1 VADTLEEAKAAFR
14 AAGLTSGRKAHMRPL
29 ALSDA
34 QYVQVMT
41 TSYTIP
47 RQLRPISLRRL
58 ADLLRGRLAARGAMQ
73 AG

>member
-1 VADTLEEAKAAFR
+1 
-14 AAGLTSGRKAHMRPL
+14 MRPL

-34 QYVQVMT
+34 HYVQVMT

-47 RQLRPISLRRL
+47 RQLRPFYLRRL
-58 ADLLRGRLAARGAMQ
+58 ADLLRGRDYGDGDVRRASILAARGAMQ

>member
-1 VADTLEEAKAAFR
+1 
-14 AAGLTSGRKAHMRPL
+14 MRPL